1 MNIDLAPMY
10 PWQKQAFDCFETG
23 FSEGK
28 RLTVF
33 NTGRRS
39 GKTDLLVRIGIFW
52 TRGILAGG
60 SVAYCGPSEELIADP
75 KSWMKHWMSDLITG
89 PNARGD
95 GYTFSTGGSISFVS
109 LSAGKISPLRGLEL
123 NCIIV
128 DEAAHSPHLR
138 QNLIDILDANA
149 WPTLALSGGPV
160 LIASTPKGLGNDFHT
175 LWKRAGQEG
184 TRFTGPSTMNPN
196 FSLKELEQERRSR
209 PELVFRQEFEAQFV
223 DFAGA
228 LLKRSEVKYGAPPP
242 LESFRTIA
250 FGVDPAISE
259 KQTADFTGL
268 AVCGVDR
275 QNRYW
280 VLKLMQYRLDW
291 PSSMQK
297 IIGLAEA
304 WHPHI
309 IVVEEVSFSKLVVQQ
324 LAAAGLPV
332 KPVAPEADKITRFEA
347 IHTHYC
353 LGNVWHA
360 ENLDSDCEGQLFAFP
375 ETKHDD
381 VVDALV
387 YGLGYLIR
395 SVRTAWSVDQ
405 GSGEHWG
412 SGMAHERKREVRLYD
427 FWGNVHTRVVDD
439 DDEDKDSAQ
448 GSAPNPVTGTVSV
461 TPPPSGAPVQ
471 IGSNFSEGFVGDELV
486 VTATDGRELMRLP
499 RGKSHLYYWQKQAG
513 KLPFQ
518 KEKI

>member
-1 MNIDLAPMY
+1 MNTIELAPLY
-10 PWQKQAFDCFETG
+10 PWQRQAFDCFETG
-23 FSEGK
+23 FMDGK
-28 RLTVF
+28 RLCVF

-39 GKTDLLVRIGIFW
+39 GKSDLLVRIAIFW

-75 KSWMKHWMSDLITG
+75 KNWIKHWMADLITG

-95 GYTFSTGGSISFVS
+95 GFVFSTGGSISFVS

-123 NCIIV
+123 NLIIV

-149 WPTLALSGGPV
+149 WPTLALSRGPV
-160 LIASTPKGLGNDFHT
+160 LVASTPKGLGNDFHL

-184 TRFTGPSTMNPN
+184 VRFTGPSTMNPN
-196 FSLKELEQERRSR
+196 FSVKELEQERRSR

-228 LLKRSEVKYGAPPP
+228 LLKRSEVRYGTPPP
-242 LESFRTIA
+242 LESFRTVC

-259 KQTADFTGL
+259 KQSADFTGL
-268 AVCGVDR
+268 AVCGVDN

-291 PSSMQK
+291 PGSMQK
-297 IIGLAEA
+297 IIGLSEA

-332 KPVAPEADKITRFEA
+332 KPVAPEADKVTRFEA

-360 ENLDSDCEGQLFAFP
+360 ENLDQDAEGQLFAFP

-381 VVDALV
+381 VCDALV

-405 GSGEHWG
+405 GSGMQW
-412 SGMAHERKREVRLYD
+412 SSDASLPHEKRRGTWVYD
-427 FWGNVHTRVVDD
+427 YAGNPILLGGDD
-439 DDEDKDSAQ
+439 DDQ
-448 GSAPNPVTGTVSV
+448 GSAPNPAEAAPAVVPV
-461 TPPPSGAPVQ
+461 VPIGAA
-471 IGSNFSEGFVGDELV
+471 FTEHKVGDDLVIVARDGSEL
-486 VTATDGRELMRLP
+486 ARYGL
-499 RGKSHLYYWQKQAG
+499 GKTHLYWWAKQAG
-513 KLPFQ
+513 QLPWQ
-518 KEKI
+518 TKGAS